1 MATIATTKEEWWSL
15 VRKDLA
21 NWNSKSH
28 PDDRMGLQDWVGEIG
43 VCYGWRPFH
52 DVYGD
57 WDIKR
62 V

>member
-1 MATIATTKEEWWSL
+1 MSTTAATKEEWWSL

>member
-1 MATIATTKEEWWSL
+1 MTTAAATKEEWWSL

-28 PDDRMGLQDWVGEIG
+28 SDDRMSLSDWVDEVGRI
-43 VCYGWRPFH
+43 YGWRPIR
-52 DVYGD
+52 DRYGD
-57 WDIKR
+57 LDIER